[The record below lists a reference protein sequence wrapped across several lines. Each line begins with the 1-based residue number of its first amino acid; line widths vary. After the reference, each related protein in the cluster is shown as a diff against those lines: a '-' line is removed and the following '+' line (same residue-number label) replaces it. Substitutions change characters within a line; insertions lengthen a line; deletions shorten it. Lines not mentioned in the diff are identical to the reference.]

1 MEFVVNI
8 CRNNPQIIL
17 FLALAVGYAL
27 GKVKFFGISLGAT
40 TCTLLAALVLG
51 QINVDVSPLLKT
63 VCFALFMFA
72 IGYRVG
78 PQFFGALRKG
88 GLDYLWISLVVCF
101 SGLAFAIL
109 LGKMMDFDQGTTAG
123 MFAGSMTQSAAI
135 GTAEDAIAQ
144 LPISDA
150 QKSVL
155 DSNVAVG
162 YAITYIFGTAGTIVF
177 LKMIPG
183 MLRIN
188 LKQEA
193 ARLEEQMSG
202 GAAAAEKPE
211 LFSWSKQLELRAY
224 RATASGVAGRT
235 VSQIEALFSDRV
247 CLTRIKRGN
256 NPVTVEP
263 DTIVKANDTVV
274 LSGGS
279 RSMLSAPDLIGPE
292 IDMTSVMDVVGE
304 VLEVCVLNKA
314 VVGRTLGELSKNKLA
329 HGIFLSKVTRQGHE
343 IPITRDTEV
352 HKCDVFSLIGVRE
365 DIERVVG
372 YLGYPE
378 RPTNITDLV
387 MLGLGIVLGTLLGLV
402 VIHVGKLPITL
413 GVGGGVLVSGLV
425 FGWLRSVHPT
435 FGQIQG
441 GAQWLLSDL
450 GLNLFIA
457 CVGVSAAVQAVQA
470 FETTGLSVFLAG
482 AVLSLVPII
491 LGLIVGRYLLKMNI
505 VLLMGAVCGARVI
518 TAALNTLQEDA
529 DSTTPALG
537 FAVPYA
543 VSNVILTVW
552 GSVIISVMT

>member
-1 MEFVVNI
+1 
-8 CRNNPQIIL
+8 
-17 FLALAVGYAL
+17 
-27 GKVKFFGISLGAT
+27 
-40 TCTLLAALVLG
+40 
-51 QINVDVSPLLKT
+51 
-63 VCFALFMFA
+63 
-72 IGYRVG
+72 
-78 PQFFGALRKG
+78 
-88 GLDYLWISLVVCF
+88 
-101 SGLAFAIL
+101 
-109 LGKMMDFDQGTTAG
+109 
-123 MFAGSMTQSAAI
+123 
-135 GTAEDAIAQ
+135 Q
-144 LPISDA
+144 LPISEA
-150 QKSVL
+150 QKTVL

-177 LKMIPG
+177 LKMVPR
-183 MLRIN
+183 MLNIN

-193 ARLEEQMSG
+193 AKLEEQMSG

-211 LFSWSKQLELRAY
+211 MFSWSKQLELRAY
-224 RATASGVAGRT
+224 RASISSIDGKT
-235 VSQIEALFSDRV
+235 VSQIEALFSERV

>member
-1 MEFVVNI
+1 VEFVVNI

-224 RATASGVAGRT
+224 RATASGVAGRA

-304 VLEVCVLNKA
+304 VLDVCVLNKA

>member
-224 RATASGVAGRT
+224 RATASGVAGRA

-304 VLEVCVLNKA
+304 VLDVCVLNKA